1 MWRRHGD
8 QALRFHSHCGKKV
21 FHEFQVPHPK
31 EKDNMES
38 CFFLTRRGC
47 KKLSSSNALL
57 STYLEFFL
65 LSNLRQRLWNSSSL
79 TSLENFLKT
88 SCTKKVALNCFLSL
102 MSTAGCQRKRG
113 RLCFGSWVIESK
125 SIWRGQTANCSC
137 SHFVLIPHILLLGK
151 FLSLRAPS
159 KKLHSCK

>member
-1 MWRRHGD
+1 
-8 QALRFHSHCGKKV
+8 
-21 FHEFQVPHPK
+21 
-31 EKDNMES
+31 MES
-38 CFFLTRRGC
+38 CFFLTRRRC

-102 MSTAGCQRKRG
+102 MSIVGCQKNVVG
-113 RLCFGSWVIESK
+113 CASESLNYLFSVIEKYSK
-125 SIWRGQTANCSC
+125 RTDGK
-137 SHFVLIPHILLLGK
+137 LLL
-151 FLSLRAPS
+151 LSFCVNTTHIVAREIS
-159 KKLHSCK
+159 

>member
-1 MWRRHGD
+1 MGTRLWGFTAIVGRKYFMNSRYHT
-8 QALRFHSHCGKKV
+8 LKKKTIWSHVSSSQEEGV
-21 FHEFQVPHPK
+21 
-31 EKDNMES
+31 
-38 CFFLTRRGC
+38 

-159 KKLHSCK
+159 KKLHSWK